1 MKHNHST
8 ADFVRLCRHV
18 ATFNHRGDFG
28 LFPEAFRD
36 NFAPKRLSSY
46 LTKSKTFAMNKVE
59 CPSTL
64 LVYQERHDSNIT
76 VMGAIDGSMIR
87 YAWSLEPVTDANLRS
102 LSDPCR
108 PPSELPAAFYLQYS
122 SSTLVSHRPLIFQ
135 AEFEEL
141 VAQPCYYCGK
151 ATEPG
156 RHYNGLD
163 RIDTQVLAA
172 LCQPKHCS
180 NTVIAGGL
188 AKTLARS
195 WVHVPGQR
203 GSKSRASTGPGFS
216 TARVASTRPVR
227 IAADA
232 CCWRRCGCTTRSL
245 LFQRVEHVTP

>member
-1 MKHNHST
+1 LNHSLPIFNAENVGAACAECNTMKHNHST

-135 AEFEEL
+135 TEFEEL

-172 LCQPKHCS
+172 LSQPKPCS
-180 NTVIAGGL
+180 NTVIAGG
-188 AKTLARS
+188 
-195 WVHVPGQR
+195 
-203 GSKSRASTGPGFS
+203 
-216 TARVASTRPVR
+216 
-227 IAADA
+227 
-232 CCWRRCGCTTRSL
+232 
-245 LFQRVEHVTP
+245 